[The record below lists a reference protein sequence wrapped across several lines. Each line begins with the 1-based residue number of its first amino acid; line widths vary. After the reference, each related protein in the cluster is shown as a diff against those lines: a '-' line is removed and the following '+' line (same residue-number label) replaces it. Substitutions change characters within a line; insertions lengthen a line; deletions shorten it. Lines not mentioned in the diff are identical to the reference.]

1 MEPEPAQTRR
11 ERLFDRAEAK
21 RVPLRAILTIDGVI
35 IATIVLV
42 MIVLKLRETILLVI
56 IAGFLAL
63 ILNPPVVLLQRKA
76 RMRRGYAVSIVVVL
90 GVGVFAG
97 LAFLFGVPLVT
108 ALTNFIGKLPVY
120 VQQAE
125 QGKGWIGHELQHFHL
140 QSWLQKNEPKLTSYA
155 QNLSGPV
162 LRFGKAT
169 FTAVLDVVLIFML
182 VILLLLEAPKIRVG
196 FMAMLPA
203 DRALRLSRI
212 SGEVSRSVTGYM
224 LGDLLTSIIAGVIVF
239 ITLTILGVPYAFLLG
254 LWVALVDFL
263 PMIGGALAG
272 IPTAI
277 IAGLTKG
284 LVAFIVTVVVF
295 VVYQQIENHILNPI
309 IMSRTVR
316 INPLLVLISVLI
328 GANLGGLLGG
338 FFGGF
343 VAVLLAIPIA
353 GAIQV
358 IVREVWKATD
368 PETQPG
374 HQRALIGVRPAGNGR
389 PSEPADAASKATAGR
404 PKA

>member
-21 RVPLRAILTIDGVI
+21 RVPLRAILTIDLVVI
-35 IATIVLV
+35 CTIALVLIV
-42 MIVLKLRETILLVI
+42 MKLRDTILLVVV
-56 IAGFLAL
+56 AGFVAL
-63 ILNPPVVLLQRKA
+63 VLNPAVVFLQRKVGL
-76 RMRRGYAVSIVVVL
+76 RRGYAVAIVTLV

-97 LAFLFGVPLVT
+97 IAFLFGVPLVT
-108 ALTNFIGKLPVY
+108 ALTNLISKLPGY
-120 VQQAE
+120 VQKAE
-125 QGKGWIGHELQHFHL
+125 QGKGWIGHEFKRLHL
-140 QSWLQKNEPKLTSYA
+140 QNWIKKNEPKLTTYA
-155 QNLSGPV
+155 QNLSGPA

-196 FMAMLPA
+196 MMAMLPA
-203 DRALRLSRI
+203 QRALRLSRI
-212 SGEVSRSVTGYM
+212 SGEVSRSITGYM
-224 LGDLLTSIIAGVIVF
+224 IGDFITSIIAGVLIFIV
-239 ITLTILGVPYAFLLG
+239 LTILGVPYALLLG

-263 PMIGGALAG
+263 PMVGGALAG

-277 IAGLTKG
+277 IAGVTEG
-284 LVAFIVTVVVF
+284 LVAFIVTAVVF
-295 VVYQQIENHILNPI
+295 LVYQEIENHVLNPI

-353 GAIQV
+353 GSLQV
-358 IVREVWKATD
+358 IVREVWKSTD
-368 PETQPG
+368 PAAQSHSGIGTRPLMGVQSPG
-374 HQRALIGVRPAGNGR
+374 PAGDH
-389 PSEPADAASKATAGR
+389 PAS
-404 PKA
+404 PK